1 MIRPPPRS
9 TRTDSLFP
17 DRALFRSAQYLVHVL
32 GEVAAEDA
40 AVELVARLRAQ
51 CIALQ
56 IQRIAQLHA
65 AAQVARAVAVAV
77 AVGLVDEAAG
87 AERRVRRGR
96 GAAACI
102 AAVCALVRHVGA
114 EPAALAGARS
124 EEHTSEPQSLMRIP
138 YDVSCLHKKNN
149 NT

>member
-1 MIRPPPRS
+1 MIPRPPRS
-9 TRTDSLFP
+9 TRTGTLFP
-17 DRALFRSAQYLVHVL
+17 YPTLFR
-32 GEVAAEDA
+32 AEDA

-65 AAQVARAVAVAV
+65 AAQVDRAVAVAV

-102 AAVCALVRHVGA
+102 DAVGALVRHVGDRKSTR
-114 EPAALAGARS
+114 LNS
-124 EEHTSEPQSLMRIP
+124 SH
-138 YDVSCLHKKNN
+138 
-149 NT
+149 